1 LARLWPV
8 RSCPPARGATRRR
21 FGSQGRGAVGDVTG
35 LLCMLPRLPRR
46 CDPLARSPL
55 VAIWLVVAGCWLVVV
70 VVVAGGRLLAGGC

>member
-1 LARLWPV
+1 
-8 RSCPPARGATRRR
+8 
-21 FGSQGRGAVGDVTG
+21 VTG
-35 LLCMLPRLPRR
+35 LLCMLPRLLRR